1 MKYLSAYLSGLL
13 ICCGLVLALA
23 GSYGRAADNAPN
35 SSGVIDEIVR
45 ADLNKG
51 AWVRGPNMPAPR
63 QDAAAVVLADRVYV
77 IGGFGA
83 RSQQMDTTL
92 VWDPQVVA
100 GGAADQQE
108 QHAGSH
114 LGSWS
119 YAAPIPEPVDHAAA
133 AAVGDYIYV
142 VGGRIEDL
150 VSNKFWRY
158 DVANDSWTEM
168 PSMPVPRYAATMQAY
183 GDKLYVIGGAVSH
196 GNDERSIEVYNIA
209 TGRWALL
216 DNELPYG
223 RTEMESALVD
233 GRIAVLG
240 GRDDQ
245 QRNLTSCDLF
255 DPASIRWSSCS
266 PLRVP
271 RSDFGLSVVAGRL
284 LAVGGD
290 DIRLSQTTQT
300 TEISEPSVQGWYS
313 GPWLPGPR
321 HGMAQVTVGTV
332 VWVIG
337 GASWPG
343 TAPSTTVLRYVSPV
357 VRVKLKGRVP

>member
-1 MKYLSAYLSGLL
+1 MKNLTALAFCL
-13 ICCGLVLALA
+13 LALLA
-23 GSYGRAADNAPN
+23 LTIGGARGKAADSPPDI
-35 SSGVIDEIVR
+35 IDYR
-45 ADLNKG
+45 AELNKG

-83 RSQQMDTTL
+83 NAQQMDTTL
-92 VWDPQVVA
+92 VWEPQVVP
-100 GGAADQQE
+100 GQTEDPTE

-114 LGSWS
+114 FGSWQ

-133 AAVGDYIYV
+133 AAWGDYIYV
-142 VGGRIEDL
+142 AGGRIEDL

-158 DVANDSWTEM
+158 DAANDTWVEM
-168 PSMPVPRYAATMQAY
+168 PSMPVPRYGATMQAY
-183 GDKLYVIGGAVSH
+183 DDKLYVIGGAVSH
-196 GNDERSIEVYNIA
+196 GNDERSIEVYDIP
-209 TGRWALL
+209 TGRWSLIDNALAG
-216 DNELPYG
+216 G
-223 RTEMESALVD
+223 RVAMASAVID
-233 GRIAVLG
+233 GRIALLG
-240 GRDDQ
+240 GRDDDE
-245 QRNLTSCDLF
+245 RNLSACDLF
-255 DPASIRWSSCS
+255 DPATKRWSACS
-266 PLRVP
+266 PLHSP

-290 DIRLSQTTQT
+290 DVRLSQTTQT
-300 TEISEPSVQGWYS
+300 TEISEPYVRGWLS

-343 TAPSTTVLRYVSPV
+343 TSPSTTVLRYVSPV
-357 VRVKLKGRVP
+357 VRVKLKGRAP